1 MSDPTKPVIN
11 HLPAPVIVFVL
22 ILTLGEFY
30 ITGAEARFWG
40 SSESRIALI
49 RQVAFLP
56 EVFQRSLLAGSW
68 VPELFLRL
76 ITYPF
81 VHSSLLQAVFAGVL
95 TLTLGKFLAGVL
107 GSFAIILIFFSSS
120 MFAALGYSF
129 FTNDSFPLFGSF
141 PAAYGLIG
149 AFTFVL
155 FGRSNGS
162 LNQQLQAFRLLSI
175 LMFINIIFAFF
186 QNGPALWVAELSAV
200 VMGFV
205 CTAFLYPSGI
215 SVIIKKLKDRRH

>member
-11 HLPAPVIVFVL
+11 HLPAPVIVLVL

-56 EVFQRSLLAGSW
+56 EIFQRSLLAGIW

-81 VHSSLLQAVFAGVL
+81 VHGSLLQAVFAGVL
-95 TLTLGKFLAGVL
+95 TLALGKFLAEVL
-107 GSFAIILIFFSSS
+107 GSFAVILIFFGSS

-155 FGRSNGS
+155 FG
-162 LNQQLQAFRLLSI
+162 
-175 LMFINIIFAFF
+175 
-186 QNGPALWVAELSAV
+186 
-200 VMGFV
+200 
-205 CTAFLYPSGI
+205 
-215 SVIIKKLKDRRH
+215 

>member
-11 HLPAPVIVFVL
+11 HLPAPVIVLVL

-56 EVFQRSLLAGSW
+56 EIFQRSLLAGIW

-81 VHSSLLQAVFAGVL
+81 VHGSLLQAVFAGVL
-95 TLTLGKFLAGVL
+95 TLALGKFLAEVL
-107 GSFAIILIFFSSS
+107 GLSLIH
-120 MFAALGYSF
+120 
-129 FTNDSFPLFGSF
+129 
-141 PAAYGLIG
+141 I
-149 AFTFVL
+149 
-155 FGRSNGS
+155 
-162 LNQQLQAFRLLSI
+162 
-175 LMFINIIFAFF
+175 
-186 QNGPALWVAELSAV
+186 
-200 VMGFV
+200 
-205 CTAFLYPSGI
+205 
-215 SVIIKKLKDRRH
+215 